1 MSPEQEEKLKDALM
15 AIGEVIDAFEIE
27 INTLKERLD
36 KMQNKIDSMESAL
49 IAKYILEDNT

>member
-27 INTLKERLD
+27 INELKKRVEALEKRGPS
-36 KMQNKIDSMESAL
+36 IESVRFV
-49 IAKYILEDNT
+49 